1 MRHHDKT
8 ILPQFRLDPEPITRV
23 IFADHGKGDTHANLG
38 CRVDRDES
46 HLGFVADRSAEVI
59 DKIAAANGWSAAT
72 VKTMLHRL
80 VRKGALSTEQVG
92 KKYLYKPAVR
102 RDACVR
108 QASRSFLERV
118 FGGDATP
125 ALIHLVKT
133 TKLSPKMR
141 PRFAPY

>member
-1 MRHHDKT
+1 MQISDAEW
-8 ILPQFRLDPEPITRV
+8 IVMNLIWGSSPIE
-23 IFADHGKGDTHANLG
+23 A
-38 CRVDRDES
+38 
-46 HLGFVADRSAEVI
+46 AEVI

-133 TKLSPKMR
+133 TKLSAKDAAEIR
-141 PRFAPY
+141 AILDQKIDKNEGEK